1 MTISLGSA
9 AAQHEE
15 RVLRDL
21 IRGLSGAAQAPGLSV
36 GLVGQ
41 SSGFAPPGDAAQVP
55 QPPAH
60 CLCACLNGDAGAAA
74 AHGCPYLTG
83 AGDARGPGTSR
94 CARGFRVTVQPA
106 ALGERPAVLLVVEGE
121 LGPTPEAVVRRSTP
135 HLPPAAL
142 LDRVE
147 TIGRVVRDVGQLLE
161 ENAGF
166 ADEVLR
172 SYEQLNFIFDLTQQI
187 AQVLDAREIEQLLL
201 QRVARL
207 LAAQAVFV
215 ASPEGEWRAFDTA
228 GGARAAPGAAAT
240 LQGRCEVELR
250 TAAETVDL
258 VRRTRRVQV
267 TALGARPVIAA
278 PLVHLD
284 DRVDVVLAVR
294 PEGAAT
300 FTSTDMM
307 MIASALT
314 FGGQLISNGELHERL
329 RTMSL
334 EVTRALVAAIDQ
346 KDHYTRGHSERV
358 GMLSR
363 LVGRELG
370 LSRAELQ
377 DLEWAGLLHD
387 VGKIGIPEVILSKP
401 GRLSLTEFES
411 IKRHPRIGYEIL
423 RPIASFER
431 VLTGVLHHHEQPDG
445 NGYPSGLRGDA
456 VPLIA
461 RIIHVADT
469 FDALTSTRSYRRA
482 FQVERACEIMRQDA
496 GSRLDAGVI
505 DVFLR
510 VLEAYRQADP
520 GGFAANFIAQREFED
535 VESGRPTVYAGGQ
548 SG

>member
-1 MTISLGSA
+1 L
-9 AAQHEE
+9 
-15 RVLRDL
+15 
-21 IRGLSGAAQAPGLSV
+21 
-36 GLVGQ
+36 
-41 SSGFAPPGDAAQVP
+41 
-55 QPPAH
+55 
-60 CLCACLNGDAGAAA
+60 
-74 AHGCPYLTG
+74 
-83 AGDARGPGTSR
+83 
-94 CARGFRVTVQPA
+94 
-106 ALGERPAVLLVVEGE
+106 
-121 LGPTPEAVVRRSTP
+121 
-135 HLPPAAL
+135 
-142 LDRVE
+142 
-147 TIGRVVRDVGQLLE
+147 
-161 ENAGF
+161 
-166 ADEVLR
+166 
-172 SYEQLNFIFDLTQQI
+172 
-187 AQVLDAREIEQLLL
+187 
-201 QRVARL
+201 
-207 LAAQAVFV
+207 
-215 ASPEGEWRAFDTA
+215 
-228 GGARAAPGAAAT
+228 
-240 LQGRCEVELR
+240 
-250 TAAETVDL
+250 
-258 VRRTRRVQV
+258 
-267 TALGARPVIAA
+267 
-278 PLVHLD
+278 
-284 DRVDVVLAVR
+284 
-294 PEGAAT
+294 
-300 FTSTDMM
+300 
-307 MIASALT
+307 
-314 FGGQLISNGELHERL
+314 
-329 RTMSL
+329 
-334 EVTRALVAAIDQ
+334 TRALVAAIDQ